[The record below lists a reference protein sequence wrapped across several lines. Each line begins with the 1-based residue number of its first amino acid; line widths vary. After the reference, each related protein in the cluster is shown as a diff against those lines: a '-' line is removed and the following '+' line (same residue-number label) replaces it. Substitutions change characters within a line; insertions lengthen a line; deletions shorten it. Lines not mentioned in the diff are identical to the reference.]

1 MANDTQ
7 LTQGDG
13 SGGTAAMDEKPFLS
27 VTKKFQRVTLAAGDT
42 LAVSTISQSTTG
54 VVVIP
59 AAEGR
64 VYAQV
69 YPVDGDIYLA
79 ASTSGLGTDATRRKV
94 RAGVPWDTHE
104 YVGDIAI
111 KAVTGFVTV
120 ELEQVT

>member
-1 MANDTQ
+1 MANDTL

-13 SGGTAAMDEKPFLS
+13 SGGTAAMDEKSFQG

-42 LAVSTISQSTTG
+42 LAVSTISQGTTAA
-54 VVVIP
+54 VVLP

-69 YPVDGDIYLA
+69 SPLDGDIYIGKATGDLA
-79 ASTSGLGTDATRRKV
+79 SDTTRRKV
-94 RAGVPWDTHE
+94 RAGTSWETTT

-111 KAVTGFVTV
+111 KAAAGTVVV
-120 ELEQVT
+120 ELEQVS